1 MRGSL
6 PVVVVVVLG
15 VCGLASCP
23 SRVRPERERM
33 GASEVAGA
41 GDFPDA
47 RAVVL
52 LDRTEITFAQTAKG
66 IIPVAEV
73 LHTRRIQVLT
83 EAGRDLSR
91 VLVPFDERS
100 RVFSILGRTMKGG
113 VSGSVVEMNDAA
125 IVDVDRFPA
134 GSPAARIYDGPG
146 WKMARVPQVEVGDV
160 FEVTT
165 LARVRDPRSLEP
177 AIVGGDLPLLRG
189 EVIVNVQKGVDV
201 DMRVTRQAV
210 VVDDKPTRIPTT
222 IKLLTEKEPLP
233 EGSESG
239 TRFAWVFDR
248 TPAVFPEGDAAD
260 GRALATQVHLL
271 LKSGQGSFR
280 SIDDIAAW
288 YREIVGQNEKPDAAT
303 KAEVERIGVKGGK
316 SEKLA
321 IVQRYLQDE
330 IKDAPVFM
338 NLAALRPRT
347 PGDVIRFQVGDAKDQ
362 ASLCL
367 AMLRAVGV
375 DGLPVLVSRA
385 GSFAS
390 IPDLPTPAPFNHVVI
405 AVPAGGSYA
414 WIDPSTPGL
423 PTGRLP
429 GSLQGAVGI
438 LVTPS
443 GGELINLPEDEADKN
458 VVDVRLDLTMD
469 ASGTVKGLLRANLVG
484 VDAARGKEVLAL
496 QEETQAQAARALLL
510 GDPAGD
516 PAARPGIGFVDV
528 FRVAGTVGS
537 GGAAKRGSDKDDGLK
552 MQVRLQPLPFEG
564 QQGGG
569 TDVRFDQIV
578 GRPLG
583 FLWREGRRSPVFLGA
598 RSTWK
603 VRVDLRMPDGMGIA
617 ELPVSVDT
625 PGSVVNIEEL
635 WAVADGVLSFQRT
648 ITVNERVIP
657 PERYDEL
664 RGPVVASW
672 ARAQQIVKVVPGGDR
687 GTAYGKD
694 DF

>member
-1 MRGSL
+1 
-6 PVVVVVVLG
+6 
-15 VCGLASCP
+15 
-23 SRVRPERERM
+23 
-33 GASEVAGA
+33 
-41 GDFPDA
+41 
-47 RAVVL
+47 
-52 LDRTEITFAQTAKG
+52 
-66 IIPVAEV
+66 
-73 LHTRRIQVLT
+73 
-83 EAGRDLSR
+83 
-91 VLVPFDERS
+91 
-100 RVFSILGRTMKGG
+100 
-113 VSGSVVEMNDAA
+113 
-125 IVDVDRFPA
+125 
-134 GSPAARIYDGPG
+134 
-146 WKMARVPQVEVGDV
+146 MARVPDVDVGDI

-165 LARVRDPRSLEP
+165 LVRVRDPRFLEP
-177 AIVGGDLPLLRG
+177 AVVGGDLPLLRG
-189 EVIVNVQKGVDV
+189 EVIVNVQKGIDV

-210 VVDDKPTRIPTT
+210 VVDVKPTRIPTT
-222 IKLLTEKEPLP
+222 IKLLTEKAPLP
-233 EGSESG
+233 GAAGADGDGTGDEAGAGG

-260 GRALATQVHLL
+260 GAALATQVHLL
-271 LKSGQGSFR
+271 LKSGQGAFR

-288 YREIVGQNEKPDAAT
+288 YREIVGTNGTPDAAT
-303 KAEVERIGVKGGK
+303 REEVQRIGVKGGK

-321 IVQRYLQDE
+321 TVQRYLQDE

-338 NLAALRPRT
+338 NLAALRART
-347 PGDVIRFQVGDAKDQ
+347 PGDIVRFQVGDAKDQ

-405 AVPAGGSYA
+405 AVPAGGTYS

-429 GSLQGAVGI
+429 GFLQGAVGI

-443 GGELINLPEDEADKN
+443 GGELINLPEDEASKN
-458 VVDVRLDLTMD
+458 VVDARLDLTMD
-469 ASGTVKGLLRANLVG
+469 AQGNVKGLLRANLVG

-496 QEETQAQAARALLL
+496 PEEVQATAARALLL

-516 PAARPGIGFVDV
+516 PEARAGIGFQDV
-528 FRVAGTVGS
+528 FRVAGTVDRPR
-537 GGAAKRGSDKDDGLK
+537 GGDKDEGLK
-552 MQVRLQPLPFEG
+552 LQVRLQPLVL
-564 QQGGG
+564 GGG
-569 TDVRFDQIV
+569 KGGAGKGGGADVRFDEIV

-598 RSTWK
+598 RTTWK
-603 VRVDLRMPDGMGIA
+603 VRVDLRMPEGMGVA
-617 ELPVSVDT
+617 ELPVSVDK
-625 PGSVVNIEEL
+625 PGPVVNIEER
-635 WAVADGVLSFQRT
+635 WAVADGVLTFQRT

-664 RGPVVASW
+664 RSPVVASW
-672 ARAQQIVKVVPGGDR
+672 ARAQQVVRVVAGGDR
-687 GTAYGKD
+687 GAAYGSD